1 MVKEEIPTGKANTI
15 IGRKVYSYI
24 RKARKQVCQGT
35 VYFNIV
41 SKLQKL

>member
-15 IGRKVYSYI
+15 MRRKAYFYI
-24 RKARKQVCQGT
+24 RKARKQICPET
-35 VYFNIV
+35 LYFNIV